1 MVFYLFGDNTIRIVW
16 VVLVVIFSFVFCI
29 RYKKKMQVKEEKY
42 IGLLSNIAKAK
53 AKEEVTKENEF
64 MDPKKLIQNIKYL
77 VEKYLDERDDLVE
90 LIIQDPA
97 GDCVKY
103 IFSEINKGKKIDYEE
118 KDLDMIREIAF
129 YYL

>member
-1 MVFYLFGDNTIRIVW
+1 MVFYLFGDNIIRIVG
-16 VVLVVIFSFVFCI
+16 VVLGVLFSFVLCI
-29 RYKKKMQVKEEKY
+29 RYKKKMKIKEEKY

-53 AKEEVTKENEF
+53 VKEGVAKENEF
-64 MDPKKLIQNIKYL
+64 MDHKELIQNVRYL
-77 VEKYLDERDDLVE
+77 VEKYLDGRDDLEE

-103 IFSEINKGKKIDYEE
+103 IFSEIDKGKKIDYEE